1 MGEIQEHSWNKA
13 IRALIFC
20 ASFYILVVSLF
31 HILYYVF
38 SPLLQAESGN
48 GWGQASIQ
56 LTEEMK
62 TKRDKLDF
70 NKCNIIPD
78 MLTSTNNR
86 LEFIAIAKQL
96 Q

>member
-1 MGEIQEHSWNKA
+1 
-13 IRALIFC
+13 
-20 ASFYILVVSLF
+20 
-31 HILYYVF
+31 
-38 SPLLQAESGN
+38 
-48 GWGQASIQ
+48 
-56 LTEEMK
+56 MK
-62 TKRDKLDF
+62 TKRNKLDF

>member
-1 MGEIQEHSWNKA
+1 MVSNGS
-13 IRALIFC
+13 
-20 ASFYILVVSLF
+20 SFYIVLVSIFYL
-31 HILYYVF
+31 LYYVF

-62 TKRDKLDF
+62 TKRNKLDF
-70 NKCNIIPD
+70 NMCNIIPD
-78 MLTSTNNR
+78 MLTSNNNR

-96 Q
+96 